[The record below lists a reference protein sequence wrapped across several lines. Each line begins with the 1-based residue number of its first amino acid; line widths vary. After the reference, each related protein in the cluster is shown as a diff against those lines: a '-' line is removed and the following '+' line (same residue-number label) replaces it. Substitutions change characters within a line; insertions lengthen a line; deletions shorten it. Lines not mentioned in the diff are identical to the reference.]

1 MPKKPFYDFYAQK
14 EQCSTKLLRKAG
26 EEDRLTPQ
34 VIKLVTREEIEKVA
48 KLMRI
53 ELDDHAVHID
63 RVQKMIEYFDVLDK
77 AGIESEEFD
86 VQEKSITEL
95 REDKHIP
102 FDEKLIEKLK
112 SFKGTYI
119 RAPKMV

>member
-1 MPKKPFYDFYAQK
+1 MV
-14 EQCSTKLLRKAG
+14 S
-26 EEDRLTPQ
+26 
-34 VIKLVTREEIEKVA
+34 REEIEKVA

-53 ELDDHAVHID
+53 ELDDHTVHID

-86 VQEKSITEL
+86 VQKKSVTEL

-102 FDEKLIEKLK
+102 YDVKLIEKLK
-112 SFKGTYI
+112 SFKGTYV

>member
-1 MPKKPFYDFYAQK
+1 
-14 EQCSTKLLRKAG
+14 
-26 EEDRLTPQ
+26 

-53 ELDDHAVHID
+53 ELDDHTVHID

-95 REDKHIP
+95 REDEHIP

-112 SFKGTYI
+112 SFKGTYV

>member
-1 MPKKPFYDFYAQK
+1 
-14 EQCSTKLLRKAG
+14 
-26 EEDRLTPQ
+26 
-34 VIKLVTREEIEKVA
+34 LVTREEIEKVA

-53 ELDDHAVHID
+53 ELDDHTVHID

-95 REDKHIP
+95 REDEHIP

-112 SFKGTYI
+112 SFKGTYV

>member
-1 MPKKPFYDFYAQK
+1 MT
-14 EQCSTKLLRKAG
+14 C
-26 EEDRLTPQ
+26 
-34 VIKLVTREEIEKVA
+34 LVSKEEIEHVA

-53 ELDDHAVHID
+53 ELDDHVVHVD
-63 RVQKMIEYFDVLDK
+63 RVQKMIEYFDILDK

-86 VQEKSITEL
+86 FQEKSINEL

-102 FDEKLIEKLK
+102 YDEKLIEKLK
-112 SFKGTYI
+112 HFKGTYV

>member
-1 MPKKPFYDFYAQK
+1 
-14 EQCSTKLLRKAG
+14 
-26 EEDRLTPQ
+26 
-34 VIKLVTREEIEKVA
+34 VTREEIKKVA

-53 ELDDHAVHID
+53 ELDDHVVHID
-63 RVQKMIEYFDVLDK
+63 RVQKMIEFFDVLDK
-77 AGIESEEFD
+77 AVIESEEFD

-112 SFKGTYI
+112 SFKGTYV